1 VSTGELVQRASDFPE
16 ADLANGPV
24 STTRKTQTDP
34 EVLKA
39 RERVALA
46 RERMLS
52 AALAFC
58 DGTISA
64 GQLRAV
70 RELLREQE
78 TRLSRLEGEP
88 SPVFVEDEPGLTAK
102 GDVEMVPQAR
112 LADGT
117 TVDVISIERETGDA
131 PELLHMLEALEEK
144 LERLED
150 DFEHGRINASQYRAI
165 RRHYQ
170 EQREVALRLKEAHPQ
185 SDRWRVV
192 LEEGRTTFLMQLN
205 EAMCTCVALFE
216 LNSRERVFLQGEMP
230 SAAEEAM
237 GLLRTFGPA
246 RQESGHTR
254 MLATHL
260 DDGSCLLLIPGRF
273 TACLAVF
280 SQDPP
285 GWQVRALREVML
297 NFEAAN
303 RAALRKGQR
312 EKLIF
317 PDLKRFVRA

>member
-1 VSTGELVQRASDFPE
+1 MSTGELVQRAGKFPE
-16 ADLANGPV
+16 AELASGPPAA
-24 STTRKTQTDP
+24 STRAQVDP
-34 EVLKA
+34 EMVKA

-78 TRLSRLEGEP
+78 TRLAKLEGQAAPVFLEDGPVP
-88 SPVFVEDEPGLTAK
+88 SPKA
-102 GDVEMVPQAR
+102 DVEMVPSSK
-112 LADGT
+112 LADAAA
-117 TVDVISIERETGDA
+117 VDVISIERESGDA
-131 PELLHMLEALEEK
+131 PELLRMLEALEEK

-205 EAMCTCVALFE
+205 EAVCTCVALFE
-216 LNSRERVFLQGEMP
+216 LNSRERVFVQGEMP
-230 SAAEEAM
+230 AAAEEAM

-246 RQESGHTR
+246 RQDSGHTR

-312 EKLIF
+312 KKLIF

>member
-1 VSTGELVQRASDFPE
+1 MADTGPLVETDVAGQETETQVDPEIQRAQE
-16 ADLANGPV
+16 QLAL
-24 STTRKTQTDP
+24 S
-34 EVLKA
+34 
-39 RERVALA
+39 

-78 TRLSRLEGEP
+78 TRLSQLDGEKP
-88 SPVFVEDEPGLTAK
+88 PVFVEHVVVEEYAGEDSLT
-102 GDVEMVPQAR
+102 EQ
-112 LADGT
+112 
-117 TVDVISIERETGDA
+117 SIQETLQMELETQDA
-131 PELLHMLEALEEK
+131 PELMEMLTTIDEK

-150 DFEHGRINASQYRAI
+150 DFENGRINGSQYRAI

-170 EQREVALRLKEAHPQ
+170 EQREVAMRLKESHPS

-205 EAMCTCVALFE
+205 EALCTCVALYD
-216 LNSRERVFLQGEMP
+216 LKKREQIFIQGEMP
-230 SAAEEAM
+230 DAAEEAM

-246 RQESGHTR
+246 RKESGPGR

-260 DDGSCLLLIPGRF
+260 DDGSGLLLIPGLY
-273 TACLAVF
+273 TAILAVF

-285 GWQVRALREVML
+285 GWQVRALKEVLL

-303 RAALRKGQR
+303 RAALRKSDHD
-312 EKLIF
+312 KLVF
-317 PDLKRFVRA
+317 PDLRRFVKAS

>member
-1 VSTGELVQRASDFPE
+1 MSELSEQSPLVETQVE
-16 ADLANGPV
+16 QQ
-24 STTRKTQTDP
+24 TQTDP
-34 EVLKA
+34 EILRAEEQVV
-39 RERVALA
+39 RA

-70 RELLREQE
+70 RELLREKE
-78 TRLSRLEGEP
+78 MRLSELEGARA
-88 SPVFVEDEPGLTAK
+88 PVFVEEPTPEELEFSDSLT
-102 GDVEMVPQAR
+102 ER
-112 LADGT
+112 
-117 TVDVISIERETGDA
+117 SIEETLALELKTGDA
-131 PELLHMLEALEEK
+131 GELMEMLASLDDK
-144 LERLED
+144 LDRLED

-170 EQREVALRLKEAHPQ
+170 EQREVAMRLKEAHPG

-205 EAMCTCVALFE
+205 EATCTCAALFD
-216 LNSRERVFLQGEMP
+216 LNSKDQIFSQGDMP
-230 SAAEEAM
+230 QAAEEAM

-246 RQESGHTR
+246 SKEAGPGR

-273 TACLAVF
+273 TAVLSVF

-285 GWQVRALREVML
+285 GWQVRALREVLL

-303 RAALRKGQR
+303 RAALRKSQR
-312 EKLIF
+312 DKLVF
-317 PDLKRFVRA
+317 PDLHRFVKS

>member
-1 VSTGELVQRASDFPE
+1 MPRGQSELEAEVAQTELEAADPAIQRGRE
-16 ADLANGPV
+16 QLAI
-24 STTRKTQTDP
+24 
-34 EVLKA
+34 
-39 RERVALA
+39 A

-70 RELLREQE
+70 REFLREKE
-78 TRLSRLEGEP
+78 SHLAKLEGATA
-88 SPVFVEDEPGLTAK
+88 PVFLEDPPTQAEVGLIGEETLT
-102 GDVEMVPQAR
+102 DR
-112 LADGT
+112 
-117 TVDVISIERETGDA
+117 SIKETLSLELETEDA
-131 PELLHMLEALEEK
+131 PELMEMLTALDEK
-144 LERLED
+144 LDRLED

-170 EQREVALRLKEAHPQ
+170 EQREVALRLKQAHPS

-205 EAMCTCVALFE
+205 EAQCTCVALFD
-216 LNSRERVFLQGEMP
+216 LNSRDRIFLQGDMP
-230 SAAEEAM
+230 PAAEEAM
-237 GLLRTFGPA
+237 GLLRTFGPP
-246 RQESGHTR
+246 RKESGPGR

-260 DDGSCLLLIPGRF
+260 DDSSCLLLIPGHF
-273 TACLAVF
+273 TAVLAIF

-285 GWQVRALREVML
+285 GWQVRALKEVLL

-303 RAALRKGQR
+303 RTGLRKSQH
-312 EKLIF
+312 EKLVF
-317 PDLKRFVRA
+317 PDLRRFVKT

>member
-1 VSTGELVQRASDFPE
+1 MT
-16 ADLANGPV
+16 
-24 STTRKTQTDP
+24 
-34 EVLKA
+34 
-39 RERVALA
+39 A

-70 RELLREQE
+70 RELLREKDSH
-78 TRLSRLEGEP
+78 LAKLEGVAA
-88 SPVFVEDEPGLTAK
+88 PVFVEDPAPGE
-102 GDVEMVPQAR
+102 VE
-112 LADGT
+112 L
-117 TVDVISIERETGDA
+117 VDNQSGLNQSIQETLELELETEDA
-131 PELLHMLEALEEK
+131 PELMEMLTALDEK
-144 LERLED
+144 LDRLED
-150 DFEHGRINASQYRAI
+150 DFEHGRINATQYRAI

-170 EQREVALRLKEAHPQ
+170 EQREVALRLKQSHPR

-205 EAMCTCVALFE
+205 EAICTCVSLFD
-216 LNSRERVFLQGEMP
+216 LNSRERIFLQGEMP
-230 SAAEEAM
+230 PAAEEAM
-237 GLLRTFGPA
+237 GLLRTFGPSRKDA
-246 RQESGHTR
+246 GPGR

-273 TACLAVF
+273 TAVLAVF

-285 GWQVRALREVML
+285 GWQVRALREVLL

-303 RAALRKGQR
+303 RAGLRKSQHD
-312 EKLIF
+312 KLVF
-317 PDLKRFVRA
+317 PDLRRFVRS

>member
-1 VSTGELVQRASDFPE
+1 MSDSQAGAPLIDTQLDEEIQADPKIQLAAEQLVI
-16 ADLANGPV
+16 
-24 STTRKTQTDP
+24 
-34 EVLKA
+34 
-39 RERVALA
+39 A

-70 RELLREQE
+70 REFLREKDQ
-78 TRLSRLEGEP
+78 RLAELEGAMA
-88 SPVFVEDEPGLTAK
+88 PVFIEDPTPEELDVQGSLTEQSIEDTLKLELETEDVPEMMGMLTAL
-102 GDVEMVPQAR
+102 D
-112 LADGT
+112 
-117 TVDVISIERETGDA
+117 
-131 PELLHMLEALEEK
+131 EK
-144 LERLED
+144 LDRLED

-170 EQREVALRLKEAHPQ
+170 EQREVALRLKEANPS

-205 EAMCTCVALFE
+205 EAMCTCAALFD
-216 LNSRERVFLQGEMP
+216 LRSRDRIFIQGEMP
-230 SAAEEAM
+230 QAAEEAM
-237 GLLRTFGPA
+237 GLLRTFGPT
-246 RQESGHTR
+246 RKETGPGR

-273 TACLAVF
+273 TAVLSVF

-285 GWQVRALREVML
+285 GWQVRALREVLL

-303 RAALRKGQR
+303 RAALRKLQR
-312 EKLIF
+312 DKLVF
-317 PDLKRFVRA
+317 PDLRRFVKS

>member
-1 VSTGELVQRASDFPE
+1 MSD
-16 ADLANGPV
+16 
-24 STTRKTQTDP
+24 TDP
-34 EVLKA
+34 VVEVDQQTADPEIERA
-39 RERVALA
+39 REQLELA

-70 RELLREQE
+70 RELLREQD
-78 TRLSRLEGEP
+78 TRLAQLEGETP
-88 SPVFVEDEPGLTAK
+88 PVFVEDVPPEELATDDSLT
-102 GDVEMVPQAR
+102 DR
-112 LADGT
+112 
-117 TVDVISIERETGDA
+117 SIEDSLRMEIETADA
-131 PELLHMLEALEEK
+131 PELLKMLSNIDEK

-150 DFEHGRINASQYRAI
+150 DFEQGRINGSQYRAI

-170 EQREVALRLKEAHPQ
+170 EQREVALRLKEAHPS

-205 EAMCTCVALFE
+205 EALCTCVAIYD
-216 LNSRERVFLQGEMP
+216 LNNRDQIFIQGELP
-230 SAAEEAM
+230 DAAEEAM
-237 GLLRTFGPA
+237 GLLRTFGPS
-246 RQESGHTR
+246 RNESGPGR

-260 DDGSCLLLIPGRF
+260 DDGSGLLLVPGRH
-273 TACLAVF
+273 TAILAVF

-285 GWQVRALREVML
+285 AWQVRALREVLL

-303 RAALRKGQR
+303 RAALRKNDPG
-312 EKLIF
+312 KLVF
-317 PDLKRFVRA
+317 PDLRRFVKGS

>member
-1 VSTGELVQRASDFPE
+1 MPRGQSELE
-16 ADLANGPV
+16 ADIAQTEQEAADPAIQRGREQLAI
-24 STTRKTQTDP
+24 
-34 EVLKA
+34 
-39 RERVALA
+39 A

-70 RELLREQE
+70 REFLREKDSH
-78 TRLSRLEGEP
+78 LAKLEGATP
-88 SPVFVEDEPGLTAK
+88 PVFVEDPPAQAEVGLIGEETLTDRSIK
-102 GDVEMVPQAR
+102 ETLR
-112 LADGT
+112 L
-117 TVDVISIERETGDA
+117 ELETEDA
-131 PELLHMLEALEEK
+131 PELMEMLTALDEK
-144 LERLED
+144 LDRLED

-170 EQREVALRLKEAHPQ
+170 EQREVALRLKQAHPR

-205 EAMCTCVALFE
+205 EAQCTCVALFD
-216 LNSRERVFLQGEMP
+216 LNSRDRIFLQGDMP
-230 SAAEEAM
+230 PAAEEAM
-237 GLLRTFGPA
+237 GLLRTFGPP
-246 RQESGHTR
+246 RKESGPGR

-260 DDGSCLLLIPGRF
+260 DDASCLLLIPGHF
-273 TACLAVF
+273 TAVLAIF

-285 GWQVRALREVML
+285 GWQVRALKEVLL

-303 RAALRKGQR
+303 RTGLRKSQH
-312 EKLIF
+312 EKLVF
-317 PDLKRFVRA
+317 PDLRRFVKS

>member
-1 VSTGELVQRASDFPE
+1 MYDGPMSDWSENVPLVDTQVAEE
-16 ADLANGPV
+16 AQV
-24 STTRKTQTDP
+24 DP
-34 EVLKA
+34 EVERG
-39 RERVALA
+39 REQVDQA

-70 RELLREQE
+70 RELLREKE
-78 TRLSRLEGEP
+78 MRLAELEGAKP
-88 SPVFVEDEPGLTAK
+88 PVFVEEPTPEELEIADSLT
-102 GDVEMVPQAR
+102 ER
-112 LADGT
+112 
-117 TVDVISIERETGDA
+117 SIEETLALELETGDA
-131 PELLHMLEALEEK
+131 GELMEMLSSLDEK
-144 LERLED
+144 LDRLED

-170 EQREVALRLKEAHPQ
+170 EQREVAMRLKEAHPS

-205 EAMCTCVALFE
+205 EATCTCAALFDLE
-216 LNSRERVFLQGEMP
+216 TKNQIFTQGTMP
-230 SAAEEAM
+230 DAAEEAM
-237 GLLRTFGPA
+237 GLLGTFGPA
-246 RQESGHTR
+246 RNQESGPGR

-260 DDGSCLLLIPGRF
+260 EDGSCLLLIPGRF
-273 TACLAVF
+273 TAVLSVF

-285 GWQVRALREVML
+285 GWQVRALKEVLL

-303 RAALRKGQR
+303 RAALRKSER
-312 EKLIF
+312 DKLIF
-317 PDLKRFVRA
+317 PDLHRFVKS